1 MSMRICHYDYI
12 CIVKQAKRYCFY
24 CCDSKKKFIMR
35 FTKMQGA
42 GNDYVYINCFEEK
55 IDDPHTLSKRISDR
69 HFGVGSD
76 GLVLIMPSD
85 TCDFRMRMFNAD
97 GSEAQMCG
105 NASRCVGKYVYDHGM
120 TDKKEISLETKSG
133 VKRLKL
139 FVEKEKVSRVR
150 VDMGIPRFEPAL
162 IPVSI
167 EGDAVI
173 DEPVVVGEEVFRI
186 TCVSMGNPH
195 AVIFMPDI
203 TGDDLHRIGA
213 MIEHHPL
220 FPERTN
226 VEFVQVISPQELK
239 MRVWERGA
247 GETLACGTGACASLV
262 AAVANGFADRKATLR
277 LLGGDLEIE
286 WDSISGHLFMT
297 GGAET
302 VFDGD
307 FYMKA

>member
-1 MSMRICHYDYI
+1 
-12 CIVKQAKRYCFY
+12 
-24 CCDSKKKFIMR
+24 MR

-133 VKRLKL
+133 VKKLKL
-139 FVEKEKVSRVR
+139 FVEKGRVSRVC

-173 DEPVVVGEEVFRI
+173 DEPVAVGDEVFRV

-226 VEFVQVISPQELK
+226 VEFVQVVSPRELK

-262 AAVANGFADRKATLR
+262 AAVANGLADRKATLR

-297 GGAET
+297 GPAET
-302 VFDGD
+302 VFEGD

>member
-1 MSMRICHYDYI
+1 
-12 CIVKQAKRYCFY
+12 
-24 CCDSKKKFIMR
+24 MR

-133 VKRLKL
+133 VKKLKL
-139 FVEKEKVSRVR
+139 FVEKGRVSRVC

-173 DEPVVVGEEVFRI
+173 DEPVAVGDEVFRV

-203 TGDDLHRIGA
+203 TGYDLHRIGA

-297 GGAET
+297 GPAET
-302 VFDGD
+302 VFEGD